1 MSNNSNNSSNS
12 DNQNSFLLTKQR
24 LEALSDG
31 VFAIVMTLL
40 VIEIKVPEK
49 IKEVDSSK
57 LIDALVHEKGLF
69 LSYFLTFAIISVLWQ
84 AHHFLFN
91 NYAKNINRWLIVLN
105 TTFLSFIS
113 LIPFSSHFL
122 GVYFDQPIAVL
133 IFGLN
138 TLIAYALIRIMN
150 LYILNSFEIQN
161 HKVELRIRRQASF
174 RSAVN
179 FVFTILG
186 MLFAFVNTSF
196 AIFLFLIPVLFNFIP
211 GLLNAL
217 EKLFGFEL

>member
-1 MSNNSNNSSNS
+1 MSNNSNLE
-12 DNQNSFLLTKQR
+12 NQNSFVLTKQR

-49 IKEVDSSK
+49 IEKVNTAK
-57 LIDALVHEKGLF
+57 LIDALLHEKSLF
-69 LSYFLTFAIISVLWQ
+69 ISYFLTFAIISVLWQ

-91 NYAKNINRWLIVLN
+91 NYAKNINRWVIVLN
-105 TTFLSFIS
+105 TTFLSIIS

-122 GVYFDQPIAVL
+122 GVYFDQPVAV
-133 IFGLN
+133 IVFGLN
-138 TLIAYALIRIMN
+138 TLFAYILIRAMN
-150 LYILNSFEIQN
+150 LYILNSKEIQN
-161 HKVELRIRRQASF
+161 HDVELRIRRQASF

-186 MLFAFVNTSF
+186 IGAAFLNTYL